1 MNEIPR
7 YGFAGNL
14 AYALWFWSNS
24 QGAVSGNDFSGNSV
38 SIGIGSSR
46 LDIAAENNRWG
57 STDPAEICA
66 LFADGLDGP
75 GSGIVSF
82 APFAAEPFG
91 LDTP

>member
-1 MNEIPR
+1 MNEIAR
-7 YGFAGNL
+7 NGFSGKL

-24 QGAVSGNDFSGNSV
+24 QGAMSGNDFSGNS
-38 SIGIGSSR
+38 IGIGGSR
-46 LDIAAENNRWG
+46 LDIATANNRWG
-57 STDPAEICA
+57 TTDPAEICA
-66 LFADGLDGP
+66 PFVGDLDGT